1 MRAANASPTGRSQS
15 KMTHVL
21 VVEDEP
27 GIAFALEADLRTE
40 GYDVTLIDN
49 GDDALRLAQ
58 ARESFDLILLD
69 VMLPGKDGF
78 EICRSLRRAGS
89 RTPIILLT
97 AKSQEAE
104 KVMGLELGADDYV
117 TKPFSPRELRARI
130 KAVLRR
136 FDEPAGEVFEFSDT
150 QVDFARCEVRR
161 AGGVVDVSAL
171 EFKLLSVFIRNA
183 GRVLTRDQLLNAAW
197 GAQFALN
204 DRVVDNHIVS
214 LRRKLEPEPSHPR
227 HFLNIRGMGYRFDA

>member
-1 MRAANASPTGRSQS
+1 
-15 KMTHVL
+15 MTRIL
-21 VVEDEP
+21 IVEDEP

-40 GYDVTLIDN
+40 GYVVTLATT
-49 GDDALRLAQ
+49 GDEA
-58 ARESFDLILLD
+58 ARVARAEAFHLILLD

-78 EICRSLRRAGS
+78 EVCRELRRAGL

-97 AKSQEAE
+97 AKAQEAE
-104 KVMGLELGADDYV
+104 KVMGLDLGADDYV

-136 FDEPAGEVFEFSDT
+136 GVEAESEIYSFAGIE
-150 QVDFARCEVRR
+150 VDFARCEVRR
-161 AGGVVDVSAL
+161 NSDPVELSAL
-171 EFKLLSVFIRNA
+171 EFKLLTVFVRSR
-183 GRVLTRDQLLNAAW
+183 GRVLTREQLLDAAW
-197 GAQFALN
+197 GRGVALN

-214 LRRKLEPEPSHPR
+214 LRRKLEPDPARPR

>member
-1 MRAANASPTGRSQS
+1 
-15 KMTHVL
+15 MTRIL
-21 VVEDEP
+21 IVEDEA

-40 GYDVTLIDN
+40 GYEVSLVTS
-49 GDDALRLAQ
+49 GDEG
-58 ARESFDLILLD
+58 ARRARAEAFDLILLD

-78 EICRSLRRAGS
+78 EVCRELRRAGL

-136 FDEPAGEVFEFSDT
+136 GVSDAAEVLSFGAFE
-150 QVDFARCEVRR
+150 VDFGRCEVRS
-161 AGGVVDVSAL
+161 GGAAVDLSAL
-171 EFKLLSVFIRNA
+171 EFKILSVFVKSK
-183 GRVLTRDQLLNAAW
+183 GRVLSREQLLDAAW
-197 GAQFALN
+197 GRGVALN

-214 LRRKLEPEPSHPR
+214 LRRKLEPDPARPR